1 LPETVLV
8 EFVPK
13 TNIEIAVED
22 SERGASAI

>member
-8 EFVPK
+8 GFVPK
-13 TNIEIAVED
+13 TKIEIAVED

>member
-1 LPETVLV
+1 VLV